1 MAIDRRRFLALGA
14 ALGLGHIPVAALAA
28 EAERAAEA
36 ARTGGARYLSARK
49 RGGRDET
56 ALLDE
61 SGRDLRV
68 VPMPARGHS
77 FAIDAAGGR
86 AVVFGRQPGF
96 FALGFGL
103 DGAAGP
109 VELDLPQDR
118 HFFGHGAFFDDG
130 RLLAAT
136 ENDFDGGRGVL
147 GIYDASAGGA
157 YRRVGEF
164 DCGGIGPHEVLL
176 LPDGKT
182 LCVANGGILTHPD
195 YGKLELNLDTMRPS
209 LAYLDAASGK
219 LLERVELDPALH
231 RLSIRHL
238 AVAADGAVWF
248 GCQYMGPA
256 GDRPALVGRHR
267 RGQAPELFPGP
278 GMPCARCATT
288 SARSRW
294 TRPARWWPRPAP
306 WAGRSCTGTR
316 PADAAW
322 ARPPWRTAAAW
333 RRPAP
338 AASWSAAAWAPCCA
352 RMRAGRNGRCCRL
365 HRTCPG
371 TIISGA
377 CRTWRLPG
385 ILTKLDTGSPRPRQG
400 AMVF

>member
-1 MAIDRRRFLALGA
+1 
-14 ALGLGHIPVAALAA
+14 
-28 EAERAAEA
+28 
-36 ARTGGARYLSARK
+36 
-49 RGGRDET
+49 
-56 ALLDE
+56 
-61 SGRDLRV
+61 
-68 VPMPARGHS
+68 MPARGHS

-219 LLERVELDPALH
+219 LLERVELDSALH

-294 TRPARWWPRPAP
+294 TRPARWWPRQPVGGQIMYWDA
-306 WAGRSCTGTR
+306 ASGRSLGATAVADGCGVAPASAGGFLVSSGLGAMLR
-316 PADAAW
+316 ADAGGQERPVLPASSDLSW
-322 ARPPWRTAAAW
+322 DNHFRRVPGVAAPRYPQSLTQEAR
-333 RRPAP
+333 
-338 AASWSAAAWAPCCA
+338 A
-352 RMRAGRNGRCCRL
+352 RAL
-365 HRTCPG
+365 
-371 TIISGA
+371 
-377 CRTWRLPG
+377 
-385 ILTKLDTGSPRPRQG
+385 G

>member
-1 MAIDRRRFLALGA
+1 
-14 ALGLGHIPVAALAA
+14 
-28 EAERAAEA
+28 
-36 ARTGGARYLSARK
+36 
-49 RGGRDET
+49 
-56 ALLDE
+56 
-61 SGRDLRV
+61 
-68 VPMPARGHS
+68 MPARGHS

-86 AVVFGRQPGF
+86 AVVFGRQPG

-164 DCGGIGPHEVLL
+164 DCGIGPHEVLL

-219 LLERVELDPALH
+219 LLERVELDSALH

-267 RGQAPELFPGP
+267 RGQAPELFP
-278 GMPCARCATT
+278 ARGCL
-288 SARSRW
+288 
-294 TRPARWWPRPAP
+294 AP
-306 WAGRSCTGTR
+306 
-316 PADAAW
+316 DAQ
-322 ARPPWRTAAAW
+322 
-333 RRPAP
+333 
-338 AASWSAAAWAPCCA
+338 
-352 RMRAGRNGRCCRL
+352 L
-365 HRTCPG
+365 HRLG
-371 TIISGA
+371 RGG
-377 CRTWRLPG
+377 RGRRG
-385 ILTKLDTGSPRPRQG
+385 GG
-400 AMVF
+400 HV

>member
-1 MAIDRRRFLALGA
+1 
-14 ALGLGHIPVAALAA
+14 
-28 EAERAAEA
+28 
-36 ARTGGARYLSARK
+36 
-49 RGGRDET
+49 
-56 ALLDE
+56 
-61 SGRDLRV
+61 
-68 VPMPARGHS
+68 MPARGHS

-267 RGQAPELFPGP
+267 RGQAPELFPARGCLAPDAQLHRLGRGGRGRRGGGHVQPRGRADHVLGRGQRTQPGRDRRGGRLRRGAGQRRRLPGQQRPGRHAARGCGRAGTAGVAGFIGP
-278 GMPCARCATT
+278 VLGQ
-288 SARSRW
+288 SF
-294 TRPARWWPRPAP
+294 PA
-306 WAGRSCTGTR
+306 
-316 PADAAW
+316 
-322 ARPPWRTAAAW
+322 
-333 RRPAP
+333 
-338 AASWSAAAWAPCCA
+338 
-352 RMRAGRNGRCCRL
+352 RAGRG
-365 HRTCPG
+365 
-371 TIISGA
+371 
-377 CRTWRLPG
+377 
-385 ILTKLDTGSPRPRQG
+385 GSPVSLQSLTQEARARALG